1 MNIYDLIRK
10 LQVKMKDPVFAA
22 KFNEASNIINSV
34 PGLQNEVFRI
44 AQIQDEKAQSAAI
57 AKLPNEVKNAVR
69 DLISLLN

>member
-10 LQVKMKDPVFAA
+10 LQLKMKDPVFAA

>member
-22 KFNEASNIINSV
+22 KFNEASNIINNV